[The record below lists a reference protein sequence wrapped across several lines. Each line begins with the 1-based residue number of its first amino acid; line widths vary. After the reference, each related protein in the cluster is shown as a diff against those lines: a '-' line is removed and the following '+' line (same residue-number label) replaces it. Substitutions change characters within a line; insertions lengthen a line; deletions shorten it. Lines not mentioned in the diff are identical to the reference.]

1 MYNILTRETSI
12 VSITLLGS
20 IFRMNENTESLISAR
35 ISCSLEAPAFMT
47 AAKTCKSTITPIKHL
62 KTYPKQPY
70 MFDGKQNLLQYFV
83 FMYYIKGYSRKLLT
97 QWQYQHQKLVCAISN
112 GCKTFILFR
121 IKIIKSSCQVF
132 SSWSGFY
139 YFRAGFY
146 YCNCTTLILIY

>member
-83 FMYYIKGYSRKLLT
+83 FMYYIKGYSIK
-97 QWQYQHQKLVCAISN
+97 
-112 GCKTFILFR
+112 
-121 IKIIKSSCQVF
+121 KIINPVAVPASEACWRHQQWLQDLHTVPDQ
-132 SSWSGFY
+132 
-139 YFRAGFY
+139 
-146 YCNCTTLILIY
+146 NH